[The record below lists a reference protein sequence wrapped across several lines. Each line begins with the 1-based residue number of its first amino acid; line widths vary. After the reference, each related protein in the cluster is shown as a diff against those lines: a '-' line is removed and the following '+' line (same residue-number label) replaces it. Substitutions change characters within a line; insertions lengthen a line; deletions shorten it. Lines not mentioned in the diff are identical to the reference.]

1 MFTKKR
7 QPEPATPDK
16 LLERLKVIADRP
28 TPQVYSEI
36 GGRVQRASRQAVYR
50 QATATLEGG
59 EVLPVVIRNL
69 GSSGCRIEFFRQ
81 TPLTGR
87 ILIDES
93 SLPLHFW
100 AEVVWQGD
108 GAAGL
113 RLLKLQDG
121 EAD

>member
-1 MFTKKR
+1 MFSKKKPDPGPS
-7 QPEPATPDK
+7 PELMERWQAISSKPAPAAYNDS
-16 LLERLKVIADRP
+16 P
-28 TPQVYSEI
+28 
-36 GGRVQRASRQAVYR
+36 GGREERSARQSVYR

-81 TPLTGR
+81 TPLSGR

-100 AEVVWQGD
+100 AEVMWQGQ

-113 RLLKLQDG
+113 RLLERQD
-121 EAD
+121 

>member
-1 MFTKKR
+1 MFRKK
-7 QPEPATPDK
+7 QSESIPTEK
-16 LLERLKVIADRP
+16 LNERLKAIATKSSPR
-28 TPQVYSEI
+28 VYSEI
-36 GGRVQRASRQAVYR
+36 SGRVQRGSRQAVYR

-81 TPLTGR
+81 APLSGR
-87 ILIDES
+87 ILIDEA

-100 AEVVWQGD
+100 AEVMWQRD

-113 RLLKLQDG
+113 RLL
-121 EAD
+121 ER